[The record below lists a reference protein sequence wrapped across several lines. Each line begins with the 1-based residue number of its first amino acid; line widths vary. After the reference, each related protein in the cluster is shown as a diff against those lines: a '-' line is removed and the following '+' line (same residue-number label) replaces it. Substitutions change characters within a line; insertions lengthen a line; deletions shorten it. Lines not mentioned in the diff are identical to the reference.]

1 MSDKELV
8 KRLRDRA
15 KEERLIQ
22 SNNEAVATALRG
34 QRLLFDQGHRSPSNT
49 YAVRLALNH
58 EDCARQDAKLAAD
71 WDEAAD
77 CIEELTAKLAIC
89 EKYRDAYAECDRIG
103 TQAVRDLEA
112 KLAECEARLG
122 KAVEALRAFKA
133 FDEMPTRYKRPDVFE
148 VSVRRKLLS
157 TLAEIEG
164 EKG

>member
-1 MSDKELV
+1 MSDEELV

-77 CIEELTAKLAIC
+77 CIEELTAKL
-89 EKYRDAYAECDRIG
+89 E
-103 TQAVRDLEA
+103 
-112 KLAECEARLG
+112 
-122 KAVEALRAFKA
+122 
-133 FDEMPTRYKRPDVFE
+133 
-148 VSVRRKLLS
+148 
-157 TLAEIEG
+157 TLAKAARPFAEIVIRNGLPRPGEIGRTDVTNIRAALAYIEG
-164 EKG
+164 GKG